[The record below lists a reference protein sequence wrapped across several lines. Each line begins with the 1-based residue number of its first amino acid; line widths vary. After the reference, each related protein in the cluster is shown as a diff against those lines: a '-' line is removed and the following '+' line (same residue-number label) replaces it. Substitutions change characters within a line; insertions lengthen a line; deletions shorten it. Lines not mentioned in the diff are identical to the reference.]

1 MIRSLV
7 REALN
12 RAETQPPLRT
22 NASEPEHLIVNSLK
36 EKARKE
42 FDRDESSKTLLTELD
57 LRGLEPGARVRVSP
71 GTKFTPLANDIIREN
86 NIELIEREAR
96 TSSVTVRSV
105 AIGADH
111 GGFQYKEALKAF
123 LADLGVSVRD
133 FGTDSTEAVD
143 YPDFASEVAKCVS
156 AGHVECGI
164 LIDGA
169 GIGSAMAANKVPG
182 VRAAACYSTALAAN
196 SREHNGANILTLGSG
211 QVSLEE
217 AKKIVESFLS
227 TRISEERHKRRV
239 AKIDDIDRQ
248 YRR

>member
-12 RAETQPPLRT
+12 IADAPAQQAS
-22 NASEPEHLIVNSLK
+22 NATGPEHLIVNSLK
-36 EKARKE
+36 EKAQRE
-42 FDRDESSKTLLTELD
+42 FDRDESAKTLLTEID
-57 LRGLEPGARVRVSP
+57 LRGLEPGSRVRVSP
-71 GTKFTPLANDIIREN
+71 GTKLTPLASDIVREN
-86 NIELIEREAR
+86 NIELIERTPRA
-96 TSSVTVRSV
+96 SSVTVRSA
-105 AIGADH
+105 AIGSDH
-111 GGFQYKEALKAF
+111 GGFQYKEALKGF

-143 YPDFASEVAKCVS
+143 YPDFASEVAKCV
-156 AGHVECGI
+156 AANHVECGI

-211 QVSLEE
+211 QVSLDE
-217 AKKIVESFLS
+217 AKKIVEAFLS
-227 TRISEERHKRRV
+227 TRISEERHMRRV